1 MPFAFKAGLM
11 ALAAIPLVSAS
22 PEQSQLAFPAYP
34 QVKRV
39 DCFEGSGTAW
49 RLNGAPWASVA
60 HVTALHG
67 CRIDGLRIAVTE
79 QDGGNDFSRLDVG
92 SSRLNGLKIDCHGFI
107 AGEWYWSVGFAQ
119 GLPFQTA
126 VAVYATYAKTPD
138 GRRVLLGKYTF
149 IPGMSG
155 GPVMNAAG
163 EVVGTVNAYVPG
175 SNISIS
181 RELRQT
187 SLCGADIA

>member
-22 PEQSQLAFPAYP
+22 PEQSQLAFPNYP

-39 DCFEGSGTAW
+39 DCDEGRGTAW
-49 RLNGAPWASVA
+49 RLDGPHWASVA
-60 HVTALHG
+60 HVTALHD
-67 CRIDGLRIAVTE
+67 CEIDGLPISVTE
-79 QDGGNDFSRLDVG
+79 QDGGHDFARIDVG
-92 SSRLNGLKIDCHGFI
+92 NSRLNGLKIDCHGFI

-126 VAVYATYAKTPD
+126 VAVYATYAKAAD
-138 GRRVLLGKYTF
+138 GKRVLLGQYNF

-155 GPVMNAAG
+155 GPVMDAQGN
-163 EVVGTVNAYVPG
+163 VVGVVNAFIPG
-175 SNISIS
+175 TPISLS